1 MINKEYK
8 LKESNHFETTSNKT
22 KIVVGNSYASDMKHF
37 DRWVNRIHG
46 KSKNTTPYSIDLDG
60 VIYEHYDP
68 KYDSL
73 FTNNEIIDRSIIGVT
88 LVNEG
93 YINIDNEK
101 KLKLTWN
108 NDIYKRKA
116 KLINKKWRDKELW
129 APYSKKQLNSL
140 VDLCKELSSKF
151 NIPLQSIGH
160 NVEVMN
166 PNDFEGIMFRS
177 NFSKFNYDVSPAF
190 DFNEFDKK
198 IKKK

>member
-108 NDIYKRKA
+108 NDISN
-116 KLINKKWRDKELW
+116 I
-129 APYSKKQLNSL
+129 SKKNTDDVGFIAQEVEDVIKYAVDEFQDIQTEKMYKKLKHERIIPYLVGAIQKLN
-140 VDLCKELSSKF
+140 DENSKKSCEI
-151 NIPLQSIGH
+151 NRL
-160 NVEVMN
+160 
-166 PNDFEGIMFRS
+166 NDIVINLLNRLECLE
-177 NFSKFNYDVSPAF
+177 SK
-190 DFNEFDKK
+190 
-198 IKKK
+198 